1 MVLGGFGL
9 YQLDSMSLELGK
21 CLGFTGSHKPAVADH
36 IRAEDRG
43 EPAGEPLGESC
54 SLRFF
59 SSM

>member
-1 MVLGGFGL
+1 MV
-9 YQLDSMSLELGK
+9 SRW
-21 CLGFTGSHKPAVADH
+21 GST
-36 IRAEDRG
+36 IRAHSPWRRGEERGERLGELRGEERG